1 MLPVKTLKYLAGSCL
16 LLIMA
21 GCTTLNST
29 VGGYLGLDT
38 DLELKLKVDSDINP
52 DDNKKPSPLFIRMY
66 SLKSTKMFNKADFID
81 LYEIDKEVL
90 GADLLNKQVLKRLKP
105 GEDQVETFVLD
116 KKTRYVAL
124 FAEFLQYK
132 NAEYR
137 VIIPVVPNNV
147 VATSATILVSGNR
160 IKLLSNSGAR
170 NEDDENL
177 EEAEGKAKNAKAK
190 ADKAGEAADKAQSG
204 AEKLEKLF

>member
-1 MLPVKTLKYLAGSCL
+1 MSFVNPLKYLVALGL
-16 LLIMA
+16 LLQLG

-38 DLELKLKVDSDINP
+38 DLQLTFKVDSDINP
-52 DDNKKPSPLFIRMY
+52 DDNNKPSPVFIRMY

-81 LYEIDKEVL
+81 LYEKDKEVL

-105 GEDQVETFVLD
+105 GEDQVENFVLD
-116 KKTRYVAL
+116 KKARYVAL

-137 VIIPVVPNNV
+137 IVIPVVPNNV
-147 VATSATILVSGNR
+147 VATKATIQVSANT
-160 IKLLSNSGAR
+160 IKLLDSSGADPEEEKR
-170 NEDDENL
+170 VED
-177 EEAEGKAKNAKAK
+177 AKGKAKSTK
-190 ADKAGEAADKAQSG
+190 DKADKAQS
-204 AEKLEKLF
+204 AADKLDKLF